1 MSFANKTA
9 FCVLILAM
17 AQPGQSHAQ
26 TYKWADESGEA
37 SYTDDTTAIPS
48 NRRSSAVILR
58 EQALRPEMQNDKK
71 QGGGEVSRPAPSQSG
86 EKGDILYIAPLKA
99 SGFGYYV
106 EVEVNRG
113 VRLNMLVDTGSSFT
127 MLNVDAARRLGI
139 TGLDALPKMPVS
151 TAGGVTWIHLVE
163 LASVK
168 VGGAEAV
175 SVEGGV
181 SDQIGG
187 GLDGLLGVSFLGE
200 FVYQMDGPGSKL
212 TLKSDRSAD
221 AKGEGGKAWRLM
233 RRNRY
238 VENIRRFTALK
249 KSLETGAPVDDPEFK
264 KTPGFTSE
272 NAGKIIA
279 YYTRLLN
286 SLDRRASAVG
296 APVEPR
302 VYP

>member
-1 MSFANKTA
+1 MSLTSNIVFL
-9 FCVLILAM
+9 VLTLAM
-17 AQPGQSHAQ
+17 AQPCQSHAQ

-37 SYTDDTTAIPS
+37 SYTDDATVIPS
-48 NRRSSAVILR
+48 NRRSTAVILR
-58 EQALRPEMQNDKK
+58 EQALRPEMQNDEK
-71 QGGGEVSRPAPSQSG
+71 QGGGEAERPAPSQSG
-86 EKGDILYIAPLKA
+86 KKGDIFYIAPLKA

-113 VRLNMLVDTGSSFT
+113 VRLNMLVDTGASFT
-127 MLNVDAARRLGI
+127 MLTVDAARRLGI
-139 TGLDALPKMPVS
+139 TDLDALPKMPVS
-151 TAGGVTWIHLVE
+151 TAGGVTWIHLVQIE
-163 LASVK
+163 SVR

-181 SDQIGG
+181 SGQIGG

-212 TLKSDRSAD
+212 SLKSDRATD
-221 AKGEGGKAWRLM
+221 AKGGGDKAWRLT
-233 RRNRY
+233 RYNRY

-249 KSLETGAPVDDPEFK
+249 KSLEAGAPVDDPEFK

-272 NAGKIIA
+272 NVGKIIA
-279 YYTRLLN
+279 YYTHLLN

-296 APVEPR
+296 APVESR